1 MQTTDNYTA
10 SHLDHIDDNAS
21 RTTDWYFGCNQYKK
35 ETSQLYNPCTL
46 QMCEELS
53 HHHIMKS
60 TDSDR

>member
-1 MQTTDNYTA
+1 MINNFLIY
-10 SHLDHIDDNAS
+10 
-21 RTTDWYFGCNQYKK
+21 RTPHNK